1 MLGPE
6 IEQEPSIIDS
16 HFLSQDVSP
25 VELLQ
30 LTTSVK
36 FKLTILSERFPHLK
50 DQKMVTTV
58 TNEFSQLTQQLE
70 VLHRKVEQQSLADLN
85 QFSENRSSIPA
96 SELAKL
102 LKLSKD

>member
-1 MLGPE
+1 
-6 IEQEPSIIDS
+6 
-16 HFLSQDVSP
+16 
-25 VELLQ
+25 
-30 LTTSVK
+30 
-36 FKLTILSERFPHLK
+36 
-50 DQKMVTTV
+50 MVTTV

-102 LKLSKD
+102 LKLSKDYIDYY